1 MKLKYILSALL
12 FGAVSLSSCSDF
24 LEETPYNK
32 IVPGGDFY
40 TTFDGITGGV
50 NGLYAGLRKLYIT
63 ESFMNV
69 CENETDITIFPNSI
83 GRQPVNAS
91 TGYVTNLWNTCY
103 ININQC
109 NEVIYA
115 LNNYEIEDLTDDMK
129 KRYLGEARFIRGLLY
144 SHLVKQWGDVPLK
157 LTPTNEADTYAV
169 RTKEEDVWKAVIE
182 DLEYAKD
189 NLPKEYKDKA
199 NDYGRATCWAAMHEL
214 CKCLLTCKRED
225 PAAQKI
231 ALDYAEKIIN
241 SGQFQLMS
249 STYNL
254 WSMDYVRDNKE
265 VIFPVC
271 YSKDYLLNG
280 DGNQSHMYF
289 VADYTRYHKGMTR
302 TIEYGRPWIRC
313 KPTLYAYKLFYVE
326 KGKNKNGQIA
336 NGSADTRAKDYF
348 MWQFNKCTS
357 GTYSE
362 FIYNHTTNK
371 VEEQV
376 IPRASGKPYP
386 GGENVTMVCF
396 PWYCDLEDIDD
407 AGIIRIKKEI
417 RALWPI
423 RVYLPENMQAKVEA
437 TGGIESASNPYDAS
451 NPDDK
456 WPSNVYFN
464 DIFFY
469 PYLRKHLDPTRPDP
483 NYAQGTRDV
492 FVSRLADTYLLAA
505 EAALL
510 LNDKDKAVDYV
521 NKVRERAAAVNSKD
535 AVETEN
541 NKKKMQV
548 TADELDFDYLL
559 DERGRELI
567 GEMHRWYDLK
577 RFGKLTERMTRPNDI
592 WYFEPAYKYEKYLE
606 KRPYPRDFLM
616 SISNPQDFKN
626 DERYGN

>member
-12 FGAVSLSSCSDF
+12 FGAVTFTSCSDF

-50 NGLYAGLRKLYIT
+50 NGLYARLRKLYIT
-63 ESFMNV
+63 EAFMNV
-69 CENETDITIFPNSI
+69 CENETDITIWPSSQ

-91 TGYVTNLWNTCY
+91 TGYVRDLWNACY

-115 LNNYEIEDLTDDMK
+115 LNNYEIEGLSEDMK

-157 LTPTNEADTYAV
+157 LTPTNQADTYAV

-231 ALDYAEKIIN
+231 ALDYAERIIN
-241 SGQFQLMS
+241 SGQFQLMP

-289 VADYTRYHKGMTR
+289 VADYARYHAGMTR
-302 TIEYGRPWIRC
+302 CLEYGRPWIRC
-313 KPTLYAYKLFYVE
+313 KPTLYAYRLFWE
-326 KGKNKNGQIA
+326 GRTDGIRK
-336 NGSADTRAKDYF
+336 GSADKRAKDYF
-348 MWQFNKCTS
+348 QWTFDKSIS
-357 GTYSE
+357 GEYKE
-362 FIYNHTTNK
+362 FIYNHNTNQL
-371 VEEQV
+371 EEQK
-376 IPRASGKPYP
+376 IPRASGKPYA
-386 GGENVTMVCF
+386 GYENTTMICF
-396 PWYCDLEDIDD
+396 PWYNRTDYTTAELNE
-407 AGIIRIKKEI
+407 IKDEI
-417 RALWPI
+417 RGLWPI
-423 RVYLPENMQAKVEA
+423 WVYLPETMQAVVEA
-437 TGGIESASNPYDAS
+437 TGGIESVSNPYDNNDRYAH
-451 NPDDK
+451 
-456 WPSNVYFN
+456 WPSNVKFN

-469 PYLRKHLDPTRPDP
+469 PYLRKHLDPTRPDA

-510 LNDKDKAVDYV
+510 LGDKTTALEYV
-521 NKVRERAAAVNSKD
+521 NAVRKRAAASGHEAEMKLSD
-535 AVETEN
+535 L
-541 NKKKMQV
+541 
-548 TADELDFDYLL
+548 DEDILL

-577 RFGKLTERMTRPNDI
+577 RFGKLTERMNKLHSQI
-592 WYFEPAYKYEKYLE
+592 WYLEPAYQYEEYME

>member
-12 FGAVSLSSCSDF
+12 FGAVTFTSCSDF

-50 NGLYAGLRKLYIT
+50 NGLYARLRKLYIT
-63 ESFMNV
+63 EAFMNV
-69 CENETDITIFPNSI
+69 CENETDLTIWPSSQ

-91 TGYVTNLWNTCY
+91 TGYVRDLWNACY

-115 LNNYEIEDLTDDMK
+115 LNNYEIEDLSEDMK

-157 LTPTNEADTYAV
+157 LTPTNQADTYAV

-231 ALDYAEKIIN
+231 ALDYAERIIN
-241 SGQFQLMS
+241 SGQFDLKTT
-249 STYNL
+249 TYNL
-254 WSMDYVRDNKE
+254 WSMDYVRDNRE

-289 VADYTRYHKGMTR
+289 VADYARYHKGMTR
-302 TIEYGRPWIRC
+302 CLEYGRPWIRC
-313 KPTLYAYKLFYVE
+313 KPTLYAYRLFWE
-326 KGKNKNGQIA
+326 GRTDGIRK
-336 NGSADTRAKDYF
+336 GSADKRAKDYF
-348 MWQFNKCTS
+348 QWMFDKSIS
-357 GTYSE
+357 GEYKE
-362 FIYNHTTNK
+362 FIYNHNTNQL
-371 VEEQV
+371 EEQK
-376 IPRASGKPYP
+376 IPRASGKPYA
-386 GGENVTMVCF
+386 GYENTTMICF
-396 PWYCDLEDIDD
+396 PWYNRTDYTTAELNE
-407 AGIIRIKKEI
+407 IKDEI
-417 RALWPI
+417 RGLWPI
-423 RVYLPENMQAKVEA
+423 WVYLPETMQAVVEA
-437 TGGIESASNPYDAS
+437 TGGIESVSNPYDNNDRYAH
-451 NPDDK
+451 
-456 WPSNVYFN
+456 WPSNVKFN

-469 PYLRKHLDPTRPDP
+469 PYLRKHLDPTRPDA

-510 LNDKDKAVDYV
+510 LDDKATAVKYV
-521 NKVRERAAAVNSKD
+521 NEVRKRAAASGHEAEMEISESD
-535 AVETEN
+535 L
-541 NKKKMQV
+541 
-548 TADELDFDYLL
+548 DEDFLL

-577 RFGKLTERMTRPNDI
+577 RFGKLTERMNKLHNQI
-592 WYFEPAYKYEKYLE
+592 WYLEPAYQYEEYME

>member
-1 MKLKYILSALL
+1 MKLKYILSALM
-12 FGAVSLSSCSDF
+12 FGAMSLSSCSDF

-50 NGLYAGLRKLYIT
+50 NGLYAGLRRLYIT

-69 CENETDITIFPNSI
+69 CENETDITIFPNSV

-91 TGYVTNLWNTCY
+91 TGYVTDLWNTCY

-115 LNNYEIEDLTDDMK
+115 LNNYEIENLAEDMK

-169 RTKEEDVWKAVIE
+169 RTKEADVWNAIIE

-189 NLPKEYKDKA
+189 NLPVEYTDKA

-214 CKCLLTCKRED
+214 CKCLLTYKRQY

-231 ALDYAEKIIN
+231 ALDYAERIIN
-241 SGQFQLMS
+241 SGKFDMNTN
-249 STYNL
+249 TYNL
-254 WSMDYVRDNKE
+254 WSMDYVRDNRE

-280 DGNQSHMYF
+280 SGNQSHMYF
-289 VADYTRYHKGMTR
+289 VADYTRYHSGMTR
-302 TIEYGRPWIRC
+302 TVEYGRPWIRC
-313 KPTLYAYKLFYVE
+313 KPTLYAYKLYYVPRTDSD
-326 KGKNKNGQIA
+326 
-336 NGSADTRAKDYF
+336 NGSADARAKNFFQWEFD
-348 MWQFNKCTS
+348 KCIS
-357 GTYSE
+357 GTYTE
-362 FIYNHTTNK
+362 FVYNHKTNK
-371 VEEQV
+371 VEEQK
-376 IPRASGKPYP
+376 IPRATGVPYA
-386 GGENVTMVCF
+386 GGENRTMICF
-396 PWYCDLEDIDD
+396 PWYCDPDGFDD
-407 AGIIRIKKEI
+407 EKIKKIKKEI

-423 RVYLPENMQAKVEA
+423 WVYLPESMQAKVEA
-437 TGGIESASNPYDAS
+437 TGGIESASNPYTTDDA
-451 NPDDK
+451 K
-456 WPSNVYFN
+456 WPSNVKFN

-469 PYLRKHLDPTRPDP
+469 PYLRKHLDPTRPDA

-510 LNDKDKAVDYV
+510 LGDKTTATKYV
-521 NKVRERAAAVNSKD
+521 NVVRERAAVNSVNKS
-535 AVETEN
+535 VMRITEEQ
-541 NKKKMQV
+541 M
-548 TADELDFDYLL
+548 TEDFLL

-592 WYFEPAYKYEKYLE
+592 WYFEPAYKYEEYLE

>member
-12 FGAVSLSSCSDF
+12 FGAVTLSSCSDF

-50 NGLYAGLRKLYIT
+50 NGLYARLRKLYIT
-63 ESFMNV
+63 EAFMNV
-69 CENETDITIFPNSI
+69 CENETDLTIWPSSQ

-91 TGYVTNLWNTCY
+91 TGYVRDLWNACY

-115 LNNYEIEDLTDDMK
+115 LNNYEIEDLSEDMK

-157 LTPTNEADTYAV
+157 LTPTNQADTYAV

-225 PAAQKI
+225 HTAQKI

-241 SGQFQLMS
+241 SGQFELMP

-289 VADYTRYHKGMTR
+289 VADYARYHKGMTR
-302 TIEYGRPWIRC
+302 CLEYGRPWIRC
-313 KPTLYAYKLFYVE
+313 KPTLYAYRLFWE
-326 KGKNKNGQIA
+326 GRTDGIRK
-336 NGSADTRAKDYF
+336 GSADKRAKDYF
-348 MWQFNKCTS
+348 QWMFNKSIS
-357 GTYSE
+357 GEYTE
-362 FIYNHTTNK
+362 FIYNHNTNQL
-371 VEEQV
+371 EEQK
-376 IPRASGKPYP
+376 IPRASGKPVP
-386 GGENVTMVCF
+386 GYENMTMICL
-396 PWYCDLEDIDD
+396 PWYNRTDYTTAELNDIKD
-407 AGIIRIKKEI
+407 EI
-417 RALWPI
+417 RGLWPI
-423 RVYLPENMQAKVEA
+423 WVYLPETMQAVVEA
-437 TGGIESASNPYDAS
+437 TGGIESVSNPYDSA
-451 NPDDK
+451 DK
-456 WPSNVYFN
+456 HAHWPSNVKFN

-469 PYLRKHLDPTRPDP
+469 PYLRKHLDPTRPDA

-510 LNDKDKAVDYV
+510 LGDKTTALKYV
-521 NKVRERAAAVNSKD
+521 NEVRKRAAASGHEAEMKLSD
-535 AVETEN
+535 L
-541 NKKKMQV
+541 
-548 TADELDFDYLL
+548 DEDILL

-577 RFGKLTERMTRPNDI
+577 RFGKLTERMNKLHSQI
-592 WYFEPAYKYEKYLE
+592 WYLEPAYQYEEYME

>member
-40 TTFDGITGGV
+40 KTYDGITGGV
-50 NGLYAGLRKLYIT
+50 NGLYARLRKLYIT

-69 CENETDITIFPNSI
+69 CECETDITIWPQSQ

-91 TGYVTNLWNTCY
+91 TGYVRDLWNACY

-115 LNNYEIEDLTDDMK
+115 LNNYEIEDLDEDMK

-157 LTPTNEADTYAV
+157 LTPTDEADTYAV
-169 RTKEEDVWKAVIE
+169 RTKEADVWNAIIE

-189 NLPKEYKDKA
+189 NLPVEYPDKA

-214 CKCLLTCKRED
+214 CKCLLTCRRDELS
-225 PAAQKI
+225 AQQI
-231 ALDYAEKIIN
+231 ALDYAERIIN
-241 SGQFQLMS
+241 SGKFDMNTN
-249 STYNL
+249 TYNL
-254 WSMDYVRDNKE
+254 WSMDYVRDNRE

-289 VADYTRYHKGMTR
+289 VSDYTRYHSGMTR
-302 TIEYGRPWIRC
+302 TVEYGRPWIRC
-313 KPTLYAYKLFYVE
+313 KPTLYAYKLYYVPRVDS
-326 KGKNKNGQIA
+326 N
-336 NGSADTRAKDYF
+336 NGSADARAKNFFQWEFD
-348 MWQFNKCTS
+348 KCIS
-357 GTYSE
+357 GTYTE
-362 FIYNHTTNK
+362 FVYNHKTNK
-371 VEEQV
+371 VEEQN
-376 IPRASGKPYP
+376 IPRASGVPYV
-386 GGENVTMVCF
+386 GGENRTMICF
-396 PWYCDLEDIDD
+396 PWYCDPNDFDD
-407 AGIIRIKKEI
+407 AKIKLIKKEI
-417 RALWPI
+417 RSLWPI
-423 RVYLPENMQAKVEA
+423 WLYLPESMQAIVES
-437 TGGIESASNPYDAS
+437 TGGIESASNPYEGDDA
-451 NPDDK
+451 K
-456 WPSNVYFN
+456 WPSNVKFN

-469 PYLRKHLDPTRPDP
+469 PYLRKHLDPTRPDA

-492 FVSRLADTYLLAA
+492 FVLRLADTYLLAA

-510 LNDKDKAVDYV
+510 MGDKAKATEYV
-521 NKVRERAAAVNSKD
+521 NVVRERAAANSANKE
-535 AVETEN
+535 VMKITEEQ
-541 NKKKMQV
+541 M
-548 TADELDFDYLL
+548 TEDFLL

-577 RFGKLTERMTRPNDI
+577 RFGKLTERMNELHDQI
-592 WYFEPAYKYEKYLE
+592 WYFEPAYKYEEYME

>member
-50 NGLYAGLRKLYIT
+50 NGLYAGLRELYVT

-115 LNNYEIEDLTDDMK
+115 LNNYEIEGLTDDMK

-189 NLPKEYKDKA
+189 NLPVEYTDKA

-225 PAAQKI
+225 HAAQKI
-231 ALDYAEKIIN
+231 ALDYAERIIN
-241 SGQFQLMS
+241 SGKFDLNTP
-249 STYNL
+249 TYHL
-254 WSMDYVRDNKE
+254 WNMDYVRNNRE

-289 VADYTRYHKGMTR
+289 VADYTRYHSGMTR
-302 TIEYGRPWIRC
+302 CLEYGRPWIRC
-313 KPTLYAYKLFYVE
+313 KPTLYAYKLFYQPRHD
-326 KGKNKNGQIA
+326 GT
-336 NGSADTRAKDYF
+336 NGSADSRAKDYF
-348 MWQFNKCTS
+348 QWSFNKSKPGEYKETMYSHVENKYVDLTVPRTKS
-357 GTYSE
+357 GLDDSNSKLKYAKWP
-362 FIYNHTTNK
+362 FDG
-371 VEEQV
+371 
-376 IPRASGKPYP
+376 GK
-386 GGENVTMVCF
+386 NVTFVCF
-396 PWYCDLEDIDD
+396 PWYGAVSAEDSETLNK
-407 AGIIRIKKEI
+407 IKKEI
-417 RALWPI
+417 RDLWPVW
-423 RVYLPENMQAKVEA
+423 VYLPENMQTIVEQ
-437 TGGIESASNPYDAS
+437 TGGIESGSNPCDQD
-451 NPDDK
+451 NPYK
-456 WPSNVYFN
+456 TWPSNVKFN

-469 PYLRKHLDPTRPDP
+469 PYLCKHLDPTRPDP

-510 LNDKDKAVDYV
+510 LGDKETAVGYV
-521 NKVRERAAAVNSKD
+521 NAVRKRAAVPGYESD
-535 AVETEN
+535 
-541 NKKKMQV
+541 MMMS
-548 TADELDFDYLL
+548 ADELDEDRLL

-592 WYFEPAYKYEKYLE
+592 WYFEPAYKYEEYLE